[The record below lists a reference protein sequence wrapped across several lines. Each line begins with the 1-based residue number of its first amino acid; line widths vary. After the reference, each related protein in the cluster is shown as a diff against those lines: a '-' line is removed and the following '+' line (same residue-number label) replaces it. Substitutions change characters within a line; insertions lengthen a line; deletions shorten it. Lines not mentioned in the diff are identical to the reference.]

1 MAKMY
6 SQNEGKKYY
15 DENGKFKWEASQDS
29 SQSDSASESE
39 SDASVKASDNE
50 EDIWKS
56 DDEPE
61 QLMDAQ
67 VTKKLALTNLDW
79 DNINA
84 ADLFV
89 LFNSLCK

>member
-1 MAKMY
+1 
-6 SQNEGKKYY
+6 
-15 DENGKFKWEASQDS
+15 
-29 SQSDSASESE
+29 
-39 SDASVKASDNE
+39 VKASDNE